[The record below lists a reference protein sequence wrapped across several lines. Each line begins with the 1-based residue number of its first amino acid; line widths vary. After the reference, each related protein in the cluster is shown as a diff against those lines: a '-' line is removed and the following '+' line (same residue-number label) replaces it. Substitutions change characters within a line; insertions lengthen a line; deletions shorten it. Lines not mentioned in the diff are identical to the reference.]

1 MGQSISEERVISI
14 SWTEIWMGIKASLY
28 KMQKRYMQDEK
39 KKKKRLVTHLQQ
51 NRIKTFKANP
61 SFSWE
66 ALYGK
71 Y

>member
-1 MGQSISEERVISI
+1 
-14 SWTEIWMGIKASLY
+14 MGIKASLY